1 MTRKI
6 PMRKCVVTQEQYP
19 KKELIRIV
27 LTPEDT
33 VVIDETGRTN
43 GRGAYVRRD
52 VDVIRKA
59 MKTRALDQAL
69 KTKVPDEILEVLLE
83 RFENK

>member
-6 PMRKCVVTQEQYP
+6 PMRKCVVTQEQHP
-19 KKELIRIV
+19 KKDLIRIV

>member
-19 KKELIRIV
+19 KKDLIRIV
-27 LTPEDT
+27 LTPDNT

-43 GRGAYVRRD
+43 GRGAYVCRD
-52 VDVIRKA
+52 AEVIRKA

-69 KTKVPDEILEVLLE
+69 KTKVPDEIFEVLLE
-83 RFENK
+83 RFKDK